1 MIAGRPT
8 FSGETWSDVLAR
20 VIERAP
26 DSQLLPGTTPPAL
39 RRLLE
44 RCLQKNPAK
53 RWHHIGDVALDLDLA
68 ATERALPDARGASPR
83 AGWREAAAWLL
94 AILAGTAA
102 GVSWWRTS
110 ETPRPVTS
118 FELRAQ
124 SGLAFGI
131 FQAAPNA
138 TLAPDGRSLVFEAT
152 GGSAS
157 SLWIRTLDDSTPREL
172 PNLCRSRRA
181 AAAVQYRARLAKHRS
196 P

>member
-83 AGWREAAAWLL
+83 AVARGRRVA
-94 AILAGTAA
+94 
-102 GVSWWRTS
+102 
-110 ETPRPVTS
+110 PRH
-118 FELRAQ
+118 
-124 SGLAFGI
+124 
-131 FQAAPNA
+131 
-138 TLAPDGRSLVFEAT
+138 
-152 GGSAS
+152 
-157 SLWIRTLDDSTPREL
+157 PR
-172 PNLCRSRRA
+172 RHRRWCVVVA
-181 AAAVQYRARLAKHRS
+181 HV
-196 P
+196 